1 MSFLAYWFLRIKW
14 LFAKSVK
21 ITIQKNLNKQNNL
34 HPEIQILHLGV
45 LTTQTFFNIA
55 LVVLRIFKVNL
66 PPSPRQL
73 AQIKPDVKNVKGKN
87 GHVHPRRFCIWPSPS
102 EMSWGILSFSYLFE
116 NVLLNRSFLSW
127 LS

>member
-1 MSFLAYWFLRIKW
+1 MSFLAHWFLRIKW

-34 HPEIQILHLGV
+34 HPEIRILHLGV

>member
-1 MSFLAYWFLRIKW
+1 MSFLAHWFLRIKW

-34 HPEIQILHLGV
+34 HPEIRILHLGS

-55 LVVLRIFKVNL
+55 LVILRIFKVNL

-73 AQIKPDVKNVKGKN
+73 AQIKRDVKNVKGKN
-87 GHVHPRRFCIWPSPS
+87 SHVHPRRFCIWPSPS
-102 EMSWGILSFSYLFE
+102 EISWGILSFSCLSE

>member
-34 HPEIQILHLGV
+34 HPEIRILHLGS

-55 LVVLRIFKVNL
+55 LVILRIFKVNL